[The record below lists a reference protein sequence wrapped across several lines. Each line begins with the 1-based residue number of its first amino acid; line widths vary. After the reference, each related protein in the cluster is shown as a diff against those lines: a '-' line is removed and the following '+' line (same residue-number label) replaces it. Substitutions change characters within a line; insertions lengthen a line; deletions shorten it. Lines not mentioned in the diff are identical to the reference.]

1 MAAGLHPGG
10 LEVWFPLLGRPF
22 VLDRV
27 DATGTGDGM
36 GAAKL
41 AEVITRVEQVAAAGG
56 RPVVVFDLDST
67 LIDTAHR
74 HLRVLREFALIEGD
88 LALTDLVS
96 RLVPADMGYRVDH
109 ALLVRGLN
117 DPALSSRLHAYWAPR
132 YFSDAYCSGDLP
144 TLGAVSYVQTVYD
157 AGGWVYYLTA
167 RPRSLMSQ
175 GTVAAL
181 VSCGFPVLCGR
192 TFLQLKHDDRLSD
205 TAFKHGALQ
214 DVAASGEVVAT
225 FENEPAHANAFYE
238 AFPGGLHFLLQ
249 TVHSPNAPAP
259 HPDVVL
265 TRDFRVP

>member
-1 MAAGLHPGG
+1 
-10 LEVWFPLLGRPF
+10 
-22 VLDRV
+22 
-27 DATGTGDGM
+27 M
-36 GAAKL
+36 GSAKL

-88 LALTDLVS
+88 AGLTELAG
-96 RLVPADMGYRVDH
+96 RLIPADMGYRVDH
-109 ALLVRGLN
+109 PLLVRGLE
-117 DPALSSRLHAYWAPR
+117 DPALSSRLHAFWAPR
-132 YFSDAYCSGDLP
+132 YFSDAYCAADLP
-144 TLGAVSYVQTVYD
+144 TLGAVSYVQTIYD

-167 RPRSLMSQ
+167 RPRSLMAQ

-181 VSCGFPVLCGR
+181 VSCGFPALCGR

-225 FENEPAHANAFYE
+225 FENEPGHANAFRE
-238 AFPGGLHFLLQ
+238 AFPQGLHFLLQ
-249 TVHSPNAPAP
+249 TVHSPSAPAP
-259 HPDVVL
+259 HPAVVL
-265 TRDFRVP
+265 TRDFVVPGARLSPAGP